1 MRGGKAAE
9 NAKNNGAFF
18 SRSLQV
24 LFVVLAVLSTA
35 SRFHVARGRSMAC
48 NPEVLKH
55 VPLFASLDEDET
67 AVLAAQVRL
76 KTFAPRQRIYKI
88 GDSNGQA
95 YVVVS
100 GRVRVSTVD
109 QEQQEVV
116 VDEPSHGEFFGFA
129 SMLEQTP
136 HQTDA
141 IAIDEAVCL
150 EVDQKDIAV
159 LLERKPLAGMDMLRV
174 LGRQFHA
181 SQQLV
186 RLRANRHP
194 NEVIEKDATFGERIA
209 DMVAGFGGS
218 WIFIIAFSIALAVYM
233 TADAKLGSRAWDP
246 YPYILLNLFLNMLA
260 ALQAPIIMM
269 SQNRQDTKD
278 RLRGELDYDVNRR
291 AEAEIQGLARKLNL
305 LGEKIGDVEEM
316 VREKL
321 ARE

>member
-1 MRGGKAAE
+1 
-9 NAKNNGAFF
+9 
-18 SRSLQV
+18 
-24 LFVVLAVLSTA
+24 
-35 SRFHVARGRSMAC
+35 MAC

-55 VPLFASLDEDET
+55 VPLFALLDEEET
-67 AVLAAQVRL
+67 AVLAGQVQL

-88 GDSNGQA
+88 GDSGGQA

-100 GRVRVSTVD
+100 GRVRVATVD
-109 QEQQEVV
+109 QDQQEVV

-136 HQTDA
+136 HQTEA
-141 IAIDEAVCL
+141 VAIDEAVCL

-159 LLERKPLAGMDMLRV
+159 LLQRKPLAGMDMLRV

-194 NEVIEKDATFGERIA
+194 NEVIEEDATLGERLA
-209 DMVAGFGGS
+209 DVVAGFGGS
-218 WIFIIAFSIALAVYM
+218 WTFIISFGFALTIYM
-233 TADAKLGSRAWDP
+233 AIDATMGKKAWDP
-246 YPYILLNLFLNMLA
+246 YPYILLNLFLSMMA
-260 ALQAPIIMM
+260 SVQAPIIMM

-291 AEAEIQGLARKLNL
+291 AEVEIQGLARKLNL
-305 LGEKIGDVEEM
+305 LGEKIGDVEDM
-316 VREKL
+316 LREKL
-321 ARE
+321 GRG